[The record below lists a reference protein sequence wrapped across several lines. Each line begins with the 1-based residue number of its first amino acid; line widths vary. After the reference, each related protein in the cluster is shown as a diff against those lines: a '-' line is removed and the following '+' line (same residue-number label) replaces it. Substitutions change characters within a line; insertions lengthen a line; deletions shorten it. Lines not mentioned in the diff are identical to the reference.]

1 MITKIGLALG
11 GGGAR
16 GLSHIGVLKV
26 LEREHF
32 PVDQITGCSIGALI
46 GGLYSVYQK
55 AEAVEDFIY
64 NLIKR
69 PVFSELDMEVFASTE
84 HTGAMHQLN
93 QYLNNLKM
101 YFSLLKTLKVQSIY
115 DKNLVDQLFESFPD
129 PVIEDLPIPFATIA
143 TDLISGREIVL
154 TEGSLKKAM
163 MASSAIPGVFPPVK
177 IDDLLLIDGASSD
190 SIPVQIV
197 KGRGAQYVIAVDV
210 THCVED
216 MGKLQT
222 GIQIIY
228 RAEDI
233 VTYHLTQERLAGA
246 DLVIKPK
253 VRHYSWAA
261 VKNIQDIIKAGET
274 AAEEAL
280 PQLEK
285 LLRSGSRQ

>member
-1 MITKIGLALG
+1 MKPKIGLALG

-32 PVDQITGCSIGALI
+32 PISQITGCSIGAI
-46 GGLYSVYQK
+46 VGGLYAVFQSAK
-55 AEAVEDFIY
+55 AVEDFIY
-64 NLIKR
+64 QLIKR
-69 PVFSELDMEVFASTE
+69 PVFQELDTEVFDSTE
-84 HTGAMHQLN
+84 HSGAIHHLN
-93 QYLNNLKM
+93 QYLNHFKM
-101 YFSLLKTLKVQSIY
+101 YFSLLKTLKARSIY
-115 DKNLVDQLFESFPD
+115 DEKLVERIFEIFPERK
-129 PVIEDLPIPFATIA
+129 IQDLPLNFATIA

-154 TEGSLKKAM
+154 GEGNLKKAV

-177 IDDLLLIDGASSD
+177 IDNLLLIDGASSD

-216 MGKLQT
+216 VDKLDT

-246 DLVIKPK
+246 DLIIRPK

-261 VKNIQDIIKAGET
+261 VKKIEEIIQAGEE

-280 PQLEK
+280 PRLEK
-285 LLRSGSRQ
+285 LFRRGEF

>member
-1 MITKIGLALG
+1 MNSKLGIALG

-26 LEREHF
+26 LEREHL
-32 PVDQITGCSIGALI
+32 PINQITGCSIGAII
-46 GGLYSVYQK
+46 GGLYATFQN

-64 NLIKR
+64 DLIKR
-69 PVFSELDMEVFASTE
+69 PVFNELDMEVFDSTE
-84 HTGAMHQLN
+84 HSGAMNHLN

-101 YFSLLKTLKVQSIY
+101 YFSMLKTLKARSIY
-115 DKNLVDQLFESFPD
+115 NEKLVEKLFETFPD
-129 PVIEDLPIPFATIA
+129 KPIETLPVNFATIA

-154 TEGSLKKAM
+154 TEGSLKKSV
-163 MASSAIPGVFPPVK
+163 MASSAIPGVFPPVE
-177 IDDLLLIDGASSD
+177 IDGLLLIDGASSD

-216 MGKLQT
+216 VSKLDT

-246 DLVIKPK
+246 DLLIRPK

-261 VKNIQDIIKAGET
+261 IKSIDDIIKAGEE
-274 AAEEAL
+274 AAEAAL

-285 LLRSGSRQ
+285 LLKHGSPE

>member
-1 MITKIGLALG
+1 MNSKIGIALG

-26 LEREHF
+26 LEREHL
-32 PVDQITGCSIGALI
+32 PIINKAENNIGAII
-46 GGLYSVYQK
+46 GGLYAAFQN

-69 PVFSELDMEVFASTE
+69 PVFAELDMEVFDSTE
-84 HTGAMHQLN
+84 HSGAMHHFN

-101 YFSLLKTLKVQSIY
+101 YFSMLKTLKARSIY
-115 DKNLVDQLFESFPD
+115 EKKLVEKLFETFPD
-129 PVIEDLPIPFATIA
+129 QPIENLPVAFATIA

-154 TEGSLKKAM
+154 TEGSLKKSV
-163 MASSAIPGVFPPVK
+163 MASSAIPGVFPPVE
-177 IDDLLLIDGASSD
+177 IDGLLLIDGASSD

-197 KGRGAQYVIAVDV
+197 KGRGAQYVVAVDV

-216 MGKLQT
+216 VSKLDT

-246 DLVIKPK
+246 DLVIRPK

-261 VKNIQDIIKAGET
+261 IKNIREIIKAGEE
-274 AAEEAL
+274 AAEEML
-280 PQLEK
+280 PHLEK
-285 LLRSGSRQ
+285 LLKHGSME

>member
-1 MITKIGLALG
+1 MHIKTGLALG

-26 LEREHF
+26 LERERF
-32 PVDQITGCSIGALI
+32 PIHQITGCSIGALI
-46 GGLYSVYQK
+46 GGLYATYQN
-55 AEAVEDFIY
+55 AFAVEDFIFK
-64 NLIKR
+64 LIER
-69 PVFSELDMEVFASTE
+69 PVFKELDMEVFDSSE
-84 HTGAMHQLN
+84 HSGAMYPFN

-101 YFSLLKTLKVQSIY
+101 YFSMLKTLKSRAIY
-115 DKNLVDQLFESFPD
+115 DEKLVEQIFETFPD
-129 PVIEDLPIPFATIA
+129 TAIEKLPIPFVTIA
-143 TDLISGREIVL
+143 TDLISGREIVIC
-154 TEGSLKKAM
+154 EGSLKKAM

-190 SIPVQIV
+190 SVPVQIV

-216 MGKLQT
+216 IGRLQS
-222 GIQIIY
+222 GIEIIY

-246 DLVIKPK
+246 DFVIRPK

-261 VKNIQDIIKAGET
+261 IKNIKEIIKAGET

-285 LLRSGSRQ
+285 LLSGKKH

>member
-32 PVDQITGCSIGALI
+32 PINQITGCSIGALI
-46 GGLYSVYQK
+46 GGLYSVYQN

-69 PVFSELDMEVFASTE
+69 PVFNELDMEVFDSTE
-84 HTGAMHQLN
+84 HSGAIHQLN

-101 YFSLLKTLKVQSIY
+101 YFSLLKTLKAQSIY
-115 DKNLVDQLFESFPD
+115 DEDLVAKIFEPFPD
-129 PVIEDLPIPFATIA
+129 KPIEALPIPFATIA
-143 TDLISGREIVL
+143 TDLISGREIVIS
-154 TEGSLKKAM
+154 EGSLKKAM

-197 KGRGAQYVIAVDV
+197 KGRGAQYVVAVDV

-216 MGKLQT
+216 IGKLQT

-261 VKNIQDIIKAGET
+261 IKSIKEIIKAGEA
-274 AAEEAL
+274 AAEESL

-285 LLRSGSRQ
+285 LFHTGNRQ